1 MIATEL
7 KNKISLGVGNGQN
20 LSISV
25 ILYHGNSID
34 DSAVIFFCKFKF
46 KMVLNNHILP
56 HHF

>member
-20 LSISV
+20 LSINV

-34 DSAVIFFCKFKF
+34 DSAVIFFANSNLKWF
-46 KMVLNNHILP
+46 
-56 HHF
+56 